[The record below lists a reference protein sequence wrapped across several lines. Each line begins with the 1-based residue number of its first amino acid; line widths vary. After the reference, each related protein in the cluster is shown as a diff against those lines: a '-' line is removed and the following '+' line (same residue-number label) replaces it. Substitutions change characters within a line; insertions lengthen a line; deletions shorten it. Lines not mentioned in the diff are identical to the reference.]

1 MLFNCFIQTSMI
13 NFKRFC
19 QIHKWSERFM
29 HIISTKLKKIEFW
42 ILVEILMVNST
53 GLCGENLNEDR
64 HYRVVI
70 TAFSCIRQV
79 ELGTTDWVF
88 DFKSWSMTRVWNHL
102 SQEPVNSLS
111 SVDITPAC
119 CKMSFLWNKKKSW
132 SVRAL

>member
-1 MLFNCFIQTSMI
+1 
-13 NFKRFC
+13 
-19 QIHKWSERFM
+19 
-29 HIISTKLKKIEFW
+29 
-42 ILVEILMVNST
+42 MVNST

-119 CKMSFLWNKKKSW
+119 CKWVFCEIKKNHE
-132 SVRAL
+132 V

>member
-1 MLFNCFIQTSMI
+1 
-13 NFKRFC
+13 
-19 QIHKWSERFM
+19 
-29 HIISTKLKKIEFW
+29 
-42 ILVEILMVNST
+42 MVNST

-132 SVRAL
+132 SVRSLLILCKDKHWSWSEWLFSHREQKNIYIGYMGIWLCVYLIRMPTIPSV